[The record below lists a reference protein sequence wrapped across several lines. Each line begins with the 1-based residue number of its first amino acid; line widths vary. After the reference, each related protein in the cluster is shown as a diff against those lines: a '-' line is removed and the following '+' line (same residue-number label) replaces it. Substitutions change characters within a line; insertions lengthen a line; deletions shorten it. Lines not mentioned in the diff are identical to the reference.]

1 MSTEEKDKQMSPAKE
16 DPLNPDLPLVETPQ
30 TPKEK
35 TKQTKPRQKST
46 VPKRNPFEKTIDDSI
61 LLIDKIL
68 NEEVPLPL
76 IIQYLF

>member
-16 DPLNPDLPLVETPQ
+16 EPLNSDLPLVETPH
-30 TPKEK
+30 TPNDKS
-35 TKQTKPRQKST
+35 KQSKHRQKSS

-68 NEEVPLPL
+68 NEEVPFSF
-76 IIQYLF
+76 I

>member
-16 DPLNPDLPLVETPQ
+16 EPLNPDLPLVETLH
-30 TPKEK
+30 TPNDKS
-35 TKQTKPRQKST
+35 KQSKPRQKSS

-68 NEEVPLPL
+68 NEEVPFSF
-76 IIQYLF
+76 I

>member
-16 DPLNPDLPLVETPQ
+16 EPLNPDLLLVETPH
-30 TPKEK
+30 TPKDK
-35 TKQTKPRQKST
+35 SKQSKPRQKSS

-68 NEEVPLPL
+68 NEEVPLSF
-76 IIQYLF
+76 I

>member
-16 DPLNPDLPLVETPQ
+16 EPLNPDLPLVETPH
-30 TPKEK
+30 TPKDK
-35 TKQTKPRQKST
+35 SKQSKPRQKSS

-68 NEEVPLPL
+68 NEEVPLSF
-76 IIQYLF
+76 I